1 MRYLK
6 RPDLCGNRL
15 QTWCVALLLAM
26 ATLLSPVVAQSTD
39 FVDRIA
45 VTATR
50 MELVISA
57 APASVSVVTAE
68 DIARRRAQRLGD
80 VLGEIPGLYVRSNTF
95 GASFPSSAQASIAIR
110 GIPRTTRTLVM
121 VDGLSINSALSGGI
135 DLAAITLENVERIE
149 VIRGPYSALYGGNAM
164 AGVIHVITRK
174 PSAPELVGRV
184 EQGLGAVNA
193 SGATLRAGN
202 RDANGLGWSALLG
215 YRASDAWPD
224 SDYVVKTPTTGSGA
238 AVSGARLTTTPDGR
252 PALWLGNKGA
262 RPWDQRNAGLQF
274 FGRAG
279 PDDDWVAAM
288 SYAAYNVG
296 YRAPETFLTST
307 TGIPLLSGGISA
319 APLLAGRLQ
328 IAATDFAAFTPSNER
343 DARASLRWERRLS
356 NGGVFVA
363 HAGFLDHRFD
373 FAQPGAN
380 ASFDGGPGTWT
391 QQGDTRSDIDTHWR
405 LPVGQE
411 AWLTVGANASHQTMD
426 RHDDATASWRNIY
439 TRLNQLNRG
448 RGTINTAAVFAQ
460 TEMTW
465 NNRLT
470 TYAGLRIDHFTT
482 SGSVDQATTPAFQRD
497 FPTRTL
503 RHASPKLALVFEA
516 DQTLTLRG
524 SIGSGFRAPTL
535 LDLYSRTVSPT
546 NVAGVFSVNEA
557 SPQLKAET
565 VRAAELGFDWRPNSL
580 GKFNV
585 SVFSQSLDSLI
596 YRSRQSATLTQ
607 SVNAGRGRVEGAE
620 FEYRQKL
627 GGGVSL
633 FTNAT
638 RLLRARITE
647 NGAVPTSVGKTLPDV
662 PTVQVNA
669 GIDGANGAWK
679 GSFIVRHIGH
689 VFGSG
694 DDNNLNVVQG
704 VYGSYDARTTLHA
717 RIVYR
722 LSDRVSV
729 GFAVDNLANKQ
740 YFDFAKQPGRNM
752 LADVTLSLP

>member
-1 MRYLK
+1 MRFSIWPDS
-6 RPDLCGNRL
+6 RPVPPLGK
-15 QTWCVALLLAM
+15 CVALLLAVS
-26 ATLLSPVVAQSTD
+26 ASAAHAITQSD
-39 FVDRIA
+39 DLVDRIA

-50 MELVISA
+50 MELVISD

-110 GIPRTTRTLVM
+110 GIPRTTRTLVL

-164 AGVIHVITRK
+164 AGVIHVISRK
-174 PSAPELVGRV
+174 PSAAEFVGRV
-184 EQGLGAVNA
+184 EQGLGAVRA
-193 SGATLRAGN
+193 SGATMRAGN

-215 YRASDAWPD
+215 YRASEAWPD
-224 SDYVVKTPTTGSGA
+224 SDYVVKTPAPGSGA
-238 AVSGARLTTTPDGR
+238 AAGGARLTTTPDGR

-279 PDDDWVAAM
+279 PDDDWVAAV

-296 YRAPETFLTST
+296 FRAPETFLTST
-307 TGIPLLSGGISA
+307 TGMPLLSGSISA
-319 APLLAGRLQ
+319 APLLAGRVQ

-343 DARASLRWERRLS
+343 DARASLRWERRMS
-356 NGGVFVA
+356 NGGGFVA

-373 FAQPGAN
+373 FAQPGAT
-380 ASFDGGPGTWT
+380 ASFDAGPGTWT
-391 QQGDTRSDIDTHWR
+391 QQGDTRSDIDAHWR
-405 LPVGQE
+405 IPTGQS
-411 AWLTVGANASHQTMD
+411 AWLTLGANASHQTMD

-448 RGTINTAAVFAQ
+448 RGTINSAAAFAQ
-460 TEMTW
+460 TEVSWT
-465 NNRLT
+465 NRLT
-470 TYAGLRIDHFTT
+470 VYAGLRIDQFST
-482 SGSVDQATTPAFQRD
+482 SGSVYQMTAPAFQSD
-497 FPTRTL
+497 FPTRVL
-503 RHASPKLALVFEA
+503 RQISPKLALVFEA
-516 DQTLTLRG
+516 SPMFTMRG
-524 SIGSGFRAPTL
+524 SIGNGFRAPTL

-557 SPQLKAET
+557 SPQLGAET
-565 VRAAELGFDWRPNSL
+565 VRAAELGFDWRPSSL
-580 GKFNV
+580 RKFSA
-585 SVFSQSLDSLI
+585 SVFSQSLENLI
-596 YRSRQSATLTQ
+596 YRSRQSSTLTQ
-607 SVNAGRGRVEGAE
+607 SVNAGPGRGEGIE

-633 FTNAT
+633 FANVT

-647 NGAVPTSVGKTLPDV
+647 NAAVSTSVGKTLPDV
-662 PTVQVNA
+662 PTVQFNA

-679 GSFIVRHIGH
+679 GSFILRHVGH

-717 RIVYR
+717 RLVYQITP
-722 LSDRVSV
+722 RVSV
-729 GFAVDNLANKQ
+729 GIAVDNLTNKQ
-740 YFDFAKQPGRNM
+740 YFDFAKQPGRNAVVE
-752 LADVTLSLP
+752 LIVSLP

>member
-1 MRYLK
+1 MRFLK
-6 RPDLCGNRL
+6 WPDSRPVPPLG
-15 QTWCVALLLAM
+15 QCVALLLAVS
-26 ATLLSPVVAQSTD
+26 ASAAHAITQSD
-39 FVDRIA
+39 DLVDRIA

-50 MELVISA
+50 MELVISD

-110 GIPRTTRTLVM
+110 GIPRTTRTLVL

-135 DLAAITLENVERIE
+135 DLAAVTLENVERIE

-174 PSAPELVGRV
+174 PSAAEFVGRV
-184 EQGLGAVNA
+184 EQGLGAVRA
-193 SGATLRAGN
+193 SGATIRAGN

-238 AVSGARLTTTPDGR
+238 TAIGARLTTTPDGR
-252 PALWLGNKGA
+252 PALWIGNKGA
-262 RPWDQRNAGLQF
+262 RPWDQRNAGLQL

-279 PDDDWVAAM
+279 PDNDWVAAL

-296 YRAPETFLTST
+296 YRNPETFLTSVA
-307 TGIPLLSGGISA
+307 GSPLFSGSISA
-319 APLLAGRLQ
+319 VPLLAGRIQ
-328 IAATDFAAFTPSNER
+328 ISAIDFAAFTPSNER

-356 NGGVFVA
+356 RGGVFVA

-373 FAQPGAN
+373 FAQPGSGATFN
-380 ASFDGGPGTWT
+380 SGPGTWT
-391 QQGDTRSDIDTHWR
+391 QQGDTRRDIDAHWR
-405 LPVGQE
+405 LPAGQDI
-411 AWLTVGANASHQTMD
+411 WLTVGANMNHLTMD
-426 RHDDATASWRNIY
+426 RHDDATASWRNIGS
-439 TRLNQLNRG
+439 RQNQLNRG
-448 RGTINTAAVFAQ
+448 RGTIDTAAIFAQ

-465 NNRLT
+465 KNRLT
-470 TYAGLRIDHFTT
+470 VYAGLRLDHFST
-482 SGSVDQATTPAFQRD
+482 SGSVTQMTAPTFQRE
-497 FPTRTL
+497 FQRRVL
-503 RHASPKLALVFEA
+503 RQASPKLALVFEA
-516 DQTLTLRG
+516 NTTLTLRS
-524 SIGSGFRAPTL
+524 SIGTGFRAPTL

-546 NVAGVFSVNEA
+546 NVAGTFSVNEA

-565 VRAAELGFDWRPNSL
+565 VRAAELGFDWRPISL
-580 GKFNV
+580 GKF
-585 SVFSQSLDSLI
+585 SASIFAQSLDSLI
-596 YRSRQSATLTQ
+596 YRSRQSSILTQ
-607 SVNAGRGRVEGAE
+607 SVNAGRGRVEGVE

-647 NGAVPTSVGKTLPDV
+647 NAAVPTSVGKTLPDV
-662 PTVQVNA
+662 PTVQFNA
-669 GIDGANGAWK
+669 GIDGAHGAWK
-679 GSFIVRHIGH
+679 GSLIVRHVGH

-694 DDNNLNVVQG
+694 DDNNLNIVQG

-722 LSDRVSV
+722 LNDRVSV

-740 YFDFAKQPGRNM
+740 YFDFAKQPGRSM

>member
-1 MRYLK
+1 MRFLK
-6 RPDLCGNRL
+6 CPNSRPARPLGQCM
-15 QTWCVALLLAM
+15 ALLLAM
-26 ATLLSPVVAQSTD
+26 SAWSVHATTQSDD

-50 MELVISA
+50 MEMVISD

-110 GIPRTTRTLVM
+110 GIPRTTRTLVL

-135 DLAAITLENVERIE
+135 DVAAITLENVERIE

-174 PSAPELVGRV
+174 PSAPEFVGRV
-184 EQGLGAVNA
+184 EQGLGAVSA
-193 SGATLRAGN
+193 SGATIRAGN
-202 RDANGLGWSALLG
+202 RGANGLGWSALLG
-215 YRASDAWPD
+215 YRTSDAWPD

-238 AVSGARLTTTPDGR
+238 SVSGARLTTTPDGR
-252 PALWLGNKGA
+252 PALWIGNKGA

-279 PDDDWVAAM
+279 PDDDWLAAL

-296 YRAPETFLTST
+296 YRSPETFLTSAT
-307 TGIPLLSGGISA
+307 SSPLLSGSVSA

-328 IAATDFAAFTPSNER
+328 IAATDFAAFTPSSER
-343 DARASLRWERRLS
+343 DTRASLRWERRLS

-373 FAQPGAN
+373 FAQPGSS
-380 ASFDGGPGTWT
+380 ASFDAGPGTWT
-391 QQGDTRSDIDTHWR
+391 QQGDTRSDIDAHWR
-405 LPVGQE
+405 LPVGNSV
-411 AWLTVGANASHQTMD
+411 WVTLGANANHQTMD
-426 RHDDATASWRNIY
+426 RHDDATTSWRNIN

-448 RGTINTAAVFAQ
+448 QGTINTAAVFAQ

-470 TYAGLRIDHFTT
+470 LYAGLRIDHFTT
-482 SGSVDQATTPAFQRD
+482 SGSVIQATTPAFQSD

-503 RHASPKLALVFEA
+503 RQASPKLALVFEA
-516 DQTLTLRG
+516 SPTLTLRS

-546 NVAGVFSVNEA
+546 NIAGVFSVNEA
-557 SPQLKAET
+557 SPQLGAET
-565 VRAAELGFDWRPNSL
+565 VRAAELGFDWRPSPRR
-580 GKFNV
+580 KFSM
-585 SVFSQSLDSLI
+585 SVFSQSLDNLI
-596 YRSRQSATLTQ
+596 YRSRLSATLTQ

-620 FEYRQKL
+620 FEYRQSL

-638 RLLRARITE
+638 RLLQVRITD
-647 NGAVPTSVGKTLPDV
+647 NAAVPTSVGKTLPDV
-662 PTVQVNA
+662 PTVQFNA

-679 GSFIVRHIGH
+679 GSLIVRHVGH

-694 DDNNLNVVQG
+694 DDNNLNTVQG

-717 RIVYR
+717 RLVYQ
-722 LSDRVSV
+722 LSRSLSI
-729 GFAVDNLANKQ
+729 GIAVDNLANKQ
-740 YFDFAKQPGRNM
+740 YFDFSKQPGRNAVVE
-752 LADVTLSLP
+752 LIFSLP